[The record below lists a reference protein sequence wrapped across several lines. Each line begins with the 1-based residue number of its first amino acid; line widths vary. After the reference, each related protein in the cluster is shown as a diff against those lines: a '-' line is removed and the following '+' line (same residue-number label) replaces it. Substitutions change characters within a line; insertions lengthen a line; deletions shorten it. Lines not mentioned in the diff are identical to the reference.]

1 MLVSILIIVGV
12 LAAGLL
18 AIAIVFV
25 LGVRSRSRLVLRPLF
40 KLQRAVSNPVTMKT
54 AGTAG
59 SPYSV
64 IRHRGRK
71 SGREYETPVGVVAAG
86 DTFLIALPY
95 GSQTNWVRN
104 VLASGSASVVHEG
117 RTCAV
122 DRPQVVPMRDVEAA
136 FSASDRRSFR
146 LFDVRECL
154 RVRRADSG
162 PQDAAQT

>member
-1 MLVSILIIVGV
+1 MLVSILMIVGV
-12 LAAGLL
+12 LAVGLL

-25 LGVRSRSRLVLRPLF
+25 LGVRAKSRLVLGPLF
-40 KLQRAVSNPVTMKT
+40 KLQRSMSNPMTMKT

-59 SPYSV
+59 SSYSV

-71 SGREYETPVGVVAAG
+71 SGREYETPVGVVAVRDA
-86 DTFLIALPY
+86 FLIALPY

-104 VLASGSASVVHEG
+104 VLAGGSAGVVHEG

-122 DRPQVVPMRDVEAA
+122 DRPEVVPMRDVEAA
-136 FSASDRRSFR
+136 FSTSDRRSFR

-162 PQDAAQT
+162 PHEAA